1 MKTRQARTA
10 PPGMTLHMTPKAKDT
25 LATGTPKVT
34 TVKHME
40 ISMKMI
46 ATLEIKHAAHANER
60 RTARVMMPNLGLSKK
75 AALKMFKDVPCV
87 TDRATNYNTKLYEQ
101 LESKCF

>member
-1 MKTRQARTA
+1 VKTTKAQGE
-10 PPGMTLHMTPKAKDT
+10 PPGMTPKEKAT
-25 LATGTPKVT
+25 IATGTPKVT

-40 ISMKMI
+40 ISTRMM
-46 ATLEIKHAAHANER
+46 ATLQIKHVAHVNEQ